1 MAESPWTR
9 HTTLANTVTYE
20 APGLA
25 AEILL
30 MLVRVGPGRV
40 SKARVRIWR
49 INENGTYRDGFRLP
63 VAYRVFPIPP
73 EQSDPFDAA
82 YHQRLLA
89 IATPEPKQESKKVAR

>member
-1 MAESPWTR
+1 MAESPWTHR
-9 HTTLANTVTYE
+9 TTLTNTVTYE

-30 MLVRVGPGRV
+30 TLPTSTRTGACT
-40 SKARVRIWR
+40 ARVQIWR